1 MKRSTVRSS
10 TTAAT
15 LVAVMLAMTS
25 AFGQGDAQIITIPL
39 SSPGEPY
46 ELDIDILSARIEVIG
61 EARQDME
68 FAITVEQGNRKIITP
83 SGTQPITIGAY
94 ELEVDEDDNRV
105 SVDADWRANKVT
117 VVARVPQRG
126 NLYLSTVNDG
136 EIIVRDVAGNHELEN
151 TNGPI
156 TATGIN
162 GSVIAESINDTID
175 VSFTGID
182 GSQAM
187 SFTSINGDIEL
198 GLPRNVGA
206 QFHIDTSEGEIY
218 SDFEVDVQAS
228 EPVVERRENRG
239 GVSVKVESVIIANVN
254 GGGPVI
260 RIETLNGDISI
271 NDSGN

>member
-1 MKRSTVRSS
+1 MKFSIIR
-10 TTAAT
+10 AAT
-15 LVAVMLAMTS
+15 LVATMLAFVP
-25 AFGQGDAQIITIPL
+25 AFAQGDAQIINIPL
-39 SSPGEPY
+39 SNPGEPY

-61 EARQDME
+61 EARDDME
-68 FAITVEQGNRKIITP
+68 FAITVRQGNRKIITP
-83 SGTQPITIGAY
+83 SGTQPISIGAY
-94 ELEVDEDDNRV
+94 ELEVDEDDNHV
-105 SVDADWRANKVT
+105 SVDTDWRADKVT
-117 VVARVPQRG
+117 VVARVPLRG
-126 NLYLSTVNDG
+126 NLSLSTVNDG

-162 GSVIAESINDTID
+162 GSVIAEAINDTID

-187 SFTSINGDIEL
+187 SFTSINGDINL

-206 QFHIDTSEGEIY
+206 QLHIDTSEGEIY
-218 SDFEVDVQAS
+218 SDFEVDIQAS
-228 EPVVERRENRG
+228 QPQVQRSEDRG

-260 RIETLNGDISI
+260 RIETLNGDINI
-271 NDSGN
+271 NDSSN